1 MLTLTEDLKGSVIY
15 EKTDSRKKEIYFLT
29 VHVKDHESQKLV
41 FGWLTLGSFCR
52 SVWGTAPGPSV
63 HMGNC
68 PRINVVAKQSY
79 KHKNQAHLGSSVV
92 STLLYVFYCNL
103 LGI

>member
-52 SVWGTAPGPSV
+52 SVWGTAPGRAATS
-63 HMGNC
+63 
-68 PRINVVAKQSY
+68 IEFEAWEKKQR
-79 KHKNQAHLGSSVV
+79 QDL
-92 STLLYVFYCNL
+92 
-103 LGI
+103 